1 VDPGTTYRSALFAAH
16 KVLGSLD
23 VLSARLCVDQ
33 RTLMQWMAGQD
44 IPPLAV
50 FLQVVDIIV
59 DHVEAKLGPDDPQ
72 AGIPVIA
79 PATAPSKR
87 R

>member
-1 VDPGTTYRSALFAAH
+1 VDPGSTYRSALFAAH

-23 VLSARLCVDQ
+23 VLSARLRVDQ
-33 RTLMQWMAGQD
+33 RTLMRWMAGQD

-59 DHVEAKLGPDDPQ
+59 DHIEAKLSPDEPQ
-72 AGIPVIA
+72 PGTPASA